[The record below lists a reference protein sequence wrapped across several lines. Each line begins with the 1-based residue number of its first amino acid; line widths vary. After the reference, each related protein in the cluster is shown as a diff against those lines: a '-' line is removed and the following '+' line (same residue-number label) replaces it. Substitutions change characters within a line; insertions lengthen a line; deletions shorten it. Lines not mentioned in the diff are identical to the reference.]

1 MLSIRRTSQ
10 RNSKLSARRR
20 RFKGRDITGVL
31 LLDKPVGST
40 SNAALQEVK
49 QLYGA
54 AKAGHTGS
62 LDPLATGM
70 LPICFG
76 EATKFAQF
84 MLDAD
89 KHYVCRAKLGV
100 RTATGDSDGEVLS
113 EHDVPSVSQE
123 GLESL
128 LDRLRGPIEQ
138 IPPMYSAIKH
148 EGQPLYKLARQGI
161 EVERKPR
168 QVVVKRLELIERAE
182 NEIQLVI
189 ECTKGTYVRTLI
201 EDLGGML
208 GCGAHVTALRRSSV
222 AGIADSRMVT
232 LEQLQIIRNDDE
244 PSSDVYHKL
253 DELLLPTLITLQGL
267 PEVVLTDHL
276 AYYLGQG
283 QPVFVPNTKVQGK
296 VVLMHEQAGQ
306 QHKFIGIGEV
316 LDDGRVA
323 PRRLMTR

>member
-1 MLSIRRTSQ
+1 M
-10 RNSKLSARRR
+10 SARRR